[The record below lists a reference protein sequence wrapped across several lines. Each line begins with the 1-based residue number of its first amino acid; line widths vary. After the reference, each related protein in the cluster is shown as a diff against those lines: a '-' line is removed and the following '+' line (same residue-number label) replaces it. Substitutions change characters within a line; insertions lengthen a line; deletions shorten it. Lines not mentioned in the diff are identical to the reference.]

1 MERVWGRALQRH
13 RTKFLPNFRTP
24 WKKKEGSSVF
34 PICFCSCLK
43 LVGKIDVF
51 FRISTAHSVAG
62 SRRSSQTHCGWWAHC
77 SSLVWMNQMRKY
89 FVFLSKKRN
98 LLRLLCGANAF
109 MTAYLASVLHILWFA
124 LMQRESDTW
133 QSNVPRKVFSSCLYS
148 KWLFYWHN

>member
-1 MERVWGRALQRH
+1 MFPAL
-13 RTKFLPNFRTP
+13 KDKIFLITVPLFVLLI
-24 WKKKEGSSVF
+24 SVF
-34 PICFCSCLK
+34 LTQSHDPWFLELSACFEK
-43 LVGKIDVF
+43 GVHVF
-51 FRISTAHSVAG
+51 SVTVSEWVLFAG

-89 FVFLSKKRN
+89 FLFFSQKKRN